1 MVQCI
6 SNTLVQVAAIDQL
19 AIHFAMESNL
29 LHKDS
34 DEAQRQLNKDADQ
47 SDESEV
53 EDDGVQCLIV

>member
-1 MVQCI
+1 M
-6 SNTLVQVAAIDQL
+6 QVAAIDQL

-53 EDDGVQCLIV
+53 EDDGVQCLSYINR

>member
-1 MVQCI
+1 M
-6 SNTLVQVAAIDQL
+6 QVAAIDQL
-19 AIHFAMESNL
+19 AVHFAMESNL

-53 EDDGVQCLIV
+53 EDDGVQCLSYINTCN